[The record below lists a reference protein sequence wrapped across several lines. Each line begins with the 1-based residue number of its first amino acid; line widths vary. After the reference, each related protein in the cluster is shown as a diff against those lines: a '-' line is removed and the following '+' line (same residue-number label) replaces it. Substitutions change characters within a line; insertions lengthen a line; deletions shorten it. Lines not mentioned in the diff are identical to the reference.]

1 MRYLRQLKNVI
12 VSGFVGLK
20 RNFGMGVASIFSIA
34 SMLVLFGIVL
44 LTVVNI
50 NASIFHT
57 SSLVD
62 KVAFF
67 IKDEATAKDVNEFIK
82 DIGDYDG
89 VVDVKY
95 ISKEDALESMKQK
108 LGSDGDSLEILKDD
122 NPLPPSI
129 IVELRELSQMNDF
142 VSAFKDY
149 SVVYKVNYHY
159 DLVNKMNRITNGI
172 KYGGVFIIAVLL
184 IVSII
189 IMHNTIKIAVSNRKE
204 EIEIMRYVGASQGYI
219 RGPFLIEGI
228 LIGVIG
234 AALAAL
240 IVIYGYK
247 YFFSNVNLKVF
258 SMLNI
263 TLAKPEL
270 IVANI
275 LISFLAIG
283 GGVGYLGSLFS
294 TKRFIEV

>member
-20 RNFGMGVASIFSIA
+20 RNFGMGIASIFSIG

-44 LTVVNI
+44 LAVVNI

-67 IKDEATAKDVNEFIK
+67 IKDEATAKEVNEFIK

-159 DLVNKMNRITNGI
+159 DLVNKMNKITNGI
-172 KYGGVFIIAVLL
+172 KYGGAFIIAVLL
-184 IVSII
+184 FVSII
-189 IMHNTIKIAVSNRKE
+189 IMHNTIKIAVSNRQE

-234 AALAAL
+234 AALAAV

-247 YFFSNVNLKVF
+247 YFFSNVNLKFF
-258 SMLNI
+258 SMLNVS
-263 TLAKPEL
+263 LAKPEL
-270 IVANI
+270 IVDNI
-275 LISFLAIG
+275 LISFMAIG